1 MVLSEVSP
9 ASRME
14 TEELLAVDEAPD
26 GLAEVDAT
34 AAELVKL
41 RFFVG
46 LTNVEAAKVLGIS
59 RSAADRA
66 WVFAR
71 AWLYENI
78 EIGNS

>member
-1 MVLSEVSP
+1 M
-9 ASRME
+9 
-14 TEELLAVDEAPD
+14 LALDEALD
-26 GLAEVDAT
+26 GLEVEDPV

-46 LTNVEAAKVLGIS
+46 LTHAQAAEMLGLS

-71 AWLYENI
+71 AWLYQRVQFPPT
-78 EIGNS
+78 